1 MANRRDIVLIILLG
15 SLGFFAAHY
24 AQEPAATA
32 PREKTSTAP
41 SRIDPKAQELL
52 DQAVEALGGSAFRE
66 AKNIVTRGR
75 TFAIA
80 EEATAGFAPFESTV
94 AFPDKRRFSYGKNKP
109 VTLINDGQRGW
120 QLDRYGMIRQKPEQL
135 HRWRIGSRYGYEN
148 LLRQVIREGGLL
160 IQEAGRDFTDNLP
173 ARVVDLTDA
182 QQVRVRLHL
191 HAVTALPIRVTYRV
205 QNPESRE
212 WEEFAEVYGD
222 YRKVQDIQTPMHI
235 TRFLN
240 GERYS
245 ELFRSSVQYN
255 QELPPNYFTPGG

>member
-1 MANRRDIVLIILLG
+1 
-15 SLGFFAAHY
+15 
-24 AQEPAATA
+24 
-32 PREKTSTAP
+32 
-41 SRIDPKAQELL
+41 
-52 DQAVEALGGSAFRE
+52 
-66 AKNIVTRGR
+66 
-75 TFAIA
+75 
-80 EEATAGFAPFESTV
+80 
-94 AFPDKRRFSYGKNKP
+94 
-109 VTLINDGQRGW
+109 
-120 QLDRYGMIRQKPEQL
+120 
-135 HRWRIGSRYGYEN
+135 
-148 LLRQVIREGGLL
+148 
-160 IQEAGRDFTDNLP
+160 
-173 ARVVDLTDA
+173 
-182 QQVRVRLHL
+182 L